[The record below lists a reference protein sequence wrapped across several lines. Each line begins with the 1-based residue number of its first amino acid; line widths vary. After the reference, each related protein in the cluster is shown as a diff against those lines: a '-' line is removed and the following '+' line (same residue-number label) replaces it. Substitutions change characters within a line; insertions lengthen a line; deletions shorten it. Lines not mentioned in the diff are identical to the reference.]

1 MYSCNNAR
9 MVDLVVLARVVERG
23 TIAAAAAELG
33 VPASTVSRRIAALE
47 KRLGIRVLERTT
59 RSLRPTELGEL
70 LAERGR
76 RVRSELDAA
85 EQLVADHQRAPR
97 GVLRI
102 SVPTPTASDLIG
114 PAIAEYL
121 RRYRDMK
128 VEIVAEDRLVDLVT
142 EGFDAVLRLATL
154 SDSSLGAIRIGTV
167 GPVLAA
173 AQSYLDR
180 APPLRH
186 PRDLAEHAFVAF
198 GKKRKQTVTFVRGE
212 AVLDVELAPR
222 AVANSAP
229 LVAQMCAAGAGFAVI
244 PRFTAVAAGLV
255 VVEPGGY
262 RPEARAFSIVTPS
275 ARAIPPKTRAFVEIM
290 RDYLA
295 TRTDIFDSVV
305 PRKDLGKLG

>member
-1 MYSCNNAR
+1 
-9 MVDLVVLARVVERG
+9 MVDLVVLARVIDRG

-33 VPASTVSRRIAALE
+33 VPASTVSRRIGALE
-47 KRLGIRVLERTT
+47 RRLGQRVLERTT

-76 RVRSELDAA
+76 RVKTELDLAD
-85 EQLVADHQRAPR
+85 QLVADHQRAPR

-114 PAIAEYL
+114 PALAEYL

-128 VEIVAEDRLVDLVT
+128 LEVIAEDRLVDLVT
-142 EGFDAVLRLATL
+142 EGYDAALRLATL

-167 GPVLAA
+167 GPVLAGA
-173 AQSYLDR
+173 PTYLDR

-186 PRDLAEHAFVAF
+186 PRDLADHAFVAF
-198 GKKRKQTVTFVRGE
+198 GKKRRQTIRFVRGE
-212 AVLDVELAPR
+212 VALEIEVAPR
-222 AVANSAP
+222 AAATSAP
-229 LVAQMCAAGAGFAVI
+229 LIAQMCAAGTGLAVI

-255 VVEPGGY
+255 VVEPAGY
-262 RPEARAFSIVTPS
+262 RPEAHAFSIVTPS
-275 ARAIPPKTRAFVEIM
+275 ARAIPPKVRAFVEIM

-305 PRKDLGKLG
+305 PRKELAKLG